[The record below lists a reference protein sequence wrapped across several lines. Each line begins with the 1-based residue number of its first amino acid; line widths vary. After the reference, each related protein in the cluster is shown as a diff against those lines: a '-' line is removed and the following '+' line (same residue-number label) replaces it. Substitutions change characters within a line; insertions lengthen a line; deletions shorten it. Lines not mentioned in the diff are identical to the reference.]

1 MSQIQ
6 PPNIDEIKR
15 QSVVRFLA
23 EMQDLKQTIDLE
35 FSSRFDEQKNNFLA
49 TSKANYSPQE
59 IGTIFDT
66 IKSLEMEY
74 MKQILTTTSGNGSKV
89 LGNTLSS
96 ALTGNLS
103 FSGEATQRI
112 AELEQEN
119 TRLKAEIIEKDKAF
133 EEEQSKIQERGEG
146 QIDELNRLQEQADEQ
161 KRTIEMYEK
170 QVMEHG
176 EALAQQRIE
185 IEDLQT
191 QVGDVS
197 TDKDG
202 LQNLLQ
208 EKEDLLQENEKIMS
222 NMKEQMTSLEKRVQ
236 QMKSVSSEKFEAETS
251 RLEDTLNMERERA
264 DDLEIRNKEAT
275 TAINNYKQAIQQKD
289 EEIDKLRKNVTETKS
304 EIASAESEKEA
315 QIRTLTDDKKAL
327 EHQITDIKNSLERT
341 EKKVESLSAD
351 LSGKDGT
358 IDERDKEIS
367 DLKSQLAETKESVSS
382 VKSSQESK
390 MNELLKEKT
399 KHEADI
405 NELKTEIRDLKK
417 SLEDKEKI
425 TSEVSKTQEVIE
437 KDRDA
442 LQEERDKIM
451 VQFENM
457 KTRLTELETSTSQKD
472 TLIKSLT
479 KSLQG
484 VPKFRVFLA
493 IQDIGGEISIPDLS
507 KIVGQPSDV
516 VEHIVSDLRDDGLV
530 KVAKK
535 ENKTFVTKV

>member
-15 QSVVRFLA
+15 QAVVSFLA
-23 EMQDLKQTIDLE
+23 EMQDLKQTIELE

-49 TSKANYSPQE
+49 TSKASYSPQE
-59 IGTIFDT
+59 IGNIFDT
-66 IKSLEMEY
+66 IKSLEMEN

-89 LGNTLSS
+89 LGKMLGS

-133 EEEQSKIQERGEG
+133 EDEQSKIQERGEG
-146 QIDELNRLQEQADEQ
+146 QIDELNRLQEQVDDQ

-176 EALAQQRIE
+176 ETLAQQRIE
-185 IEDLQT
+185 IEDLQS
-191 QVGDVS
+191 QVGDES
-197 TDKDG
+197 SEKDG
-202 LQNLLQ
+202 LQSLLQ
-208 EKEDLLQENEKIMS
+208 EKEDLLQENEKIIS

-236 QMKSVSSEKFEAETS
+236 QMKSVSTEKFEAETG
-251 RLEDTLNMERERA
+251 RLEETLNMERERA
-264 DDLEIRNKEAT
+264 DDLEVRVKEAS
-275 TAINNYKQAIQQKD
+275 TAIDNYKQALTQKD
-289 EEIDKLRKNVTETKS
+289 EEIDKLRKTVTDTKS
-304 EIASAESEKEA
+304 KVASEETEKEA
-315 QIRTLTDDKKAL
+315 QIRTLTDEKKAL
-327 EHQITDIKNSLERT
+327 EHQVTDIKNTLDLS
-341 EKKVESLSAD
+341 EKKVESLTAD
-351 LSGKDGT
+351 LTGKDG
-358 IDERDKEIS
+358 IVDNKDKEIS
-367 DLKSQLAETKESVSS
+367 DLKKQLAEAKDSISAE
-382 VKSSQESK
+382 KSSQESK
-390 MNELLKEKT
+390 MNELLKDKT
-399 KHEADI
+399 KHEAEI
-405 NELKTEIRDLKK
+405 NEFKNEIRDLKK
-417 SLEDKEKI
+417 ALEDKEKI
-425 TSEVSKTQEVIE
+425 TSEVTKTQEVIE

-457 KTRLTELETSTSQKD
+457 KTRLTELESSTTQKD

-479 KSLQG
+479 KSLQS

-493 IQDIGGEISIPDLS
+493 IQDIGGEISIPDLA

>member
-23 EMQDLKQTIDLE
+23 EMQELKQSIELE

-49 TSKANYSPQE
+49 TSKESYSPQE

-89 LGNTLSS
+89 LGNMLSS

-119 TRLKAEIIEKDKAF
+119 TRLKAEIVEKDKLF
-133 EEEQSKIQERGEG
+133 DDEKSKTQERGEG
-146 QIDELNRLQEQADEQ
+146 QIDELNRLQEQVDDQ
-161 KRTIEMYEK
+161 KRTIELYEK

-176 EALAQQRIE
+176 ETLAQQRIE
-185 IEDLQT
+185 IEDLQS
-191 QVGDVS
+191 QVGDES
-197 TDKDG
+197 SEKDG
-202 LQNLLQ
+202 LQSLLQ
-208 EKEDLLQENEKIMS
+208 EKEELLQENKKIVS
-222 NMKEQMTSLEKRVQ
+222 NMKEQITSLEKRVQ
-236 QMKSVSSEKFEAETS
+236 QMKSVSSEKFEAETG
-251 RLEDTLNMERERA
+251 RLEETLNMERERA
-264 DDLEIRNKEAT
+264 DDLEIRVKEAS
-275 TAINNYKQAIQQKD
+275 TAIDNYKQALNQKD
-289 EEIDKLRKNVTETKS
+289 EEIDKLRKTVTETKS
-304 EIASAESEKEA
+304 KIASEESDKEA
-315 QIRTLTDDKKAL
+315 QLRTLADDKKTL
-327 EHQITDIKNSLERT
+327 EHQITDIKNSLDLT
-341 EKKVESLSAD
+341 EKKVESLTAD
-351 LSGKDGT
+351 LSGKDGV
-358 IDERDKEIS
+358 IDNKDKEIS
-367 DLKSQLAETKESVSS
+367 DLKKQLAETKDSVSAE
-382 VKSSQESK
+382 KSSQESK
-390 MNELLKEKT
+390 MNELLKDKT
-399 KHEADI
+399 KHEAEI
-405 NELKTEIRDLKK
+405 NEFKNEIRDLKK
-417 SLEDKEKI
+417 ALEDKEKI
-425 TSEVSKTQEVIE
+425 TSEVTKTQEVIE
-437 KDRDA
+437 KDRNA

-457 KTRLTELETSTSQKD
+457 KTHLTELESSTAQKD

-479 KSLQG
+479 KSLQS

>member
-1 MSQIQ
+1 MSQ

-23 EMQDLKQTIDLE
+23 EMQDLKAKIELE

-49 TSKANYSPQE
+49 TSKASYSPQD
-59 IGTIFDT
+59 IGQIFDT
-66 IKSLEMEY
+66 LKSLEIEY
-74 MKQILTTTSGNGSKV
+74 MKQMLTTTSGNGSKV

-96 ALTGNLS
+96 ALTGNLT

-119 TRLKAEIIEKDKAF
+119 TRLKAEMIEKEKEF
-133 EEEQSKIQERGEG
+133 EQEKTKSQEHGEG
-146 QIDELNRLQEQADEQ
+146 QIGKLNQLQEQVDEQ

-170 QVMEHG
+170 QTMEHG
-176 EALAQQRIE
+176 ETLAQQRIE
-185 IEDLQT
+185 IEELQD
-191 QVGDVS
+191 QVGTIS
-197 TDKDG
+197 TDRDRV
-202 LQNLLQ
+202 QNLVQ
-208 EKEDLLQENEKIMS
+208 EKEDLLQENEKIINS
-222 NMKEQMTSLEKRVQ
+222 MKEQMTSLEKRVQ
-236 QMKSVSSEKFEAETS
+236 QAKTVSTDKFESETK

-264 DDLEIRNKEAT
+264 DDLEVRAKEAT
-275 TAINNYKQAIQQKD
+275 TAIDNYKQAISQKD
-289 EEIDKLRKNVTETKS
+289 EEIDKLRKSVTETKS
-304 EIASAESEKEA
+304 EIASFESEKDA

-327 EHQITDIKNSLERT
+327 EHQLTDVKNTLDRSENKIENLT
-341 EKKVESLSAD
+341 ND
-351 LSGKDGT
+351 LSTKDQT
-358 IDERDKEIS
+358 IDTRDKEIS
-367 DLKSQLAETKESVSS
+367 ELKSQLADAKESISAE
-382 VKSSQESK
+382 KSSQEGK
-390 MNELLKEKT
+390 LQDLLKDKT
-399 KHEADI
+399 THEAEI
-405 NELKTEIRDLKK
+405 NELKQEIRDTK
-417 SLEDKEKI
+417 SVLEEKEKTI
-425 TSEVSKTQEVIE
+425 TEINKSQEVIE

-457 KTRLTELETSTSQKD
+457 KTRLSELESSTGQKD

-516 VEHIVSDLRDDGLV
+516 VDHIVSDLKDDGLV
-530 KVAKK
+530 RVSKK